1 MKSICRL
8 GVAALVVLG
17 AASAFAQPSQPPL
30 DAAERT
36 RWFQDAKFGVFIHWG
51 VYSVVGRHE
60 WARHRFEIPQAEY
73 DKIARTF
80 NPVNF
85 NADAWVD
92 LAKNAGA
99 RYMVITSKHHDGF
112 SIYRSKVSDYDMEIT
127 PYKGDPLK
135 LLADAAKKKNLRFG
149 FYHSIMDWHHPDYIP
164 KRDWEVPGQTTGGN
178 IDKYTDH
185 AAGKPYEGVAVRLFN
200 PATRLWSIYWA
211 DGNSG
216 TLDPPVV
223 GSFEN
228 KIGHFFTKD
237 TYRGT
242 PIVMVFRWDV
252 RNPERPIWSQA
263 FSTDQGK
270 TWEWNSINVSERAAH

>member
-1 MKSICRL
+1 MHRVRYRVPFGMLLILLL
-8 GVAALVVLG
+8 GVVNAALAQDRELIPDASIPIPTLQSDKSG
-17 AASAFAQPSQPPL
+17 ALVIRASPTSSQHDFDYLIGNWKLHNRKLVSRLTHSTEWTSFESRVEMHQIL
-30 DAAERT
+30 D
-36 RWFQDAKFGVFIHWG
+36 GV
-51 VYSVVGRHE
+51 
-60 WARHRFEIPQAEY
+60 
-73 DKIARTF
+73 
-80 NPVNF
+80 
-85 NADAWVD
+85 
-92 LAKNAGA
+92 
-99 RYMVITSKHHDGF
+99 
-112 SIYRSKVSDYDMEIT
+112 
-127 PYKGDPLK
+127 
-135 LLADAAKKKNLRFG
+135 
-149 FYHSIMDWHHPDYIP
+149 
-164 KRDWEVPGQTTGGN
+164 GN

-270 TWEWNSINVSERAAH
+270 TWEWNSINVSEREH